1 MKYEKL
7 PPDVK
12 EVLKKYGEIPSV
24 KEAFKI
30 YEERIHGYLEKKAEN
45 KLKRMGYKIISREEA
60 PEWIK
65 RVGSPDI
72 IAVKNGE
79 YILAEVKPSDQLRR
93 YSEAGVKIILVTNV
107 QKGKAVEVEV
117 WGIEEL
123 ET

>member
-1 MKYEKL
+1 MRYGKL
-7 PPDVK
+7 PD
-12 EVLKKYGEIPSV
+12 V

-30 YEERIHGYLEKKAEN
+30 YREMPHGYLEKKAEN
-45 KLKRMGYKIISREEA
+45 KLKRMGYKVISREEA

-65 RVGSPDI
+65 SVGSPDI
-72 IAVKNGE
+72 IAVKDGE

-107 QKGKAVEVEV
+107 QKGKAVEV